1 MSRRLPKNWQ
11 TLSLGALWLR
21 LNDPRRL
28 TTPDSVIEAIM
39 YCVRARPGRTQRT
52 RQPRTPRP
60 LQSRRAGR
68 NKPAHRH
75 AGTESNIR
83 T

>member
-11 TLSLGALWLR
+11 TLSLGALWQR

-39 YCVRARPGRTQRT
+39 YCVRARGLAALKEPAIRERLKCCN
-52 RQPRTPRP
+52 RAARDEIN
-60 LQSRRAGR
+60 RRIAMLYQ
-68 NKPAHRH
+68 
-75 AGTESNIR
+75 
-83 T
+83 